1 MNKTKCPRLL
11 LAGGGSGSGKT
22 LITCGIMAALK
33 ERGYH
38 LGSLKC
44 GPDFIDPMFHRT
56 VIGSESGNLDSFFMD
71 PDLMRVHLASMGQ
84 RTDFIMMEGVMG
96 YYDGVSNS
104 LHGSSWEIGQLTNT
118 PVILLFNGRGMGLS
132 MVAQLKGLV
141 EYQKSNTI
149 QGIILN
155 QVSEKTY
162 QTMRERIETECK
174 VPVLGYVPKMNH
186 IFLESRHLGLKMPN
200 EIEHIKEELTQF
212 GKELEKTIQFERLIQ
227 IGMEAEDLWWNAAT
241 VKTLNHPLSIA
252 VARDEAF
259 CFLYQENIEF
269 LKDIG
274 ATVQFF
280 SPLHDEQLPSGTQVI
295 LLPGGYP
302 ELYAKELE
310 QNKKMRNEIASMI
323 RNGTPVIAEC
333 GGYLYL
339 GSELMD
345 PVGES
350 FQMVG
355 VLPFSGKKQDRLGK
369 FGYVEVTAEWPV
381 NHSLLSNKAR
391 AHEFHYYETYEGE
404 NLKAGEFFKIQ
415 KADGSNEW
423 KAGYQIGR
431 GFGGFPHFY
440 YNSNK
445 ELFYEIFDSMAQQR
459 GDNSNDQ

>member
-1 MNKTKCPRLL
+1 MNRTKCPRLL

-33 ERGYH
+33 ERGYQ

-56 VIGSESGNLDSFFMD
+56 VIGSESGNLDSFFMNS
-71 PDLMRVHLASMGQ
+71 DLMRVHLASMGE
-84 RTDFIMMEGVMG
+84 RTDFVMMEGVMG

-104 LHGSSWEIGQLTNT
+104 LRGSSWEIGQITQT
-118 PVILLFNGRGMGLS
+118 PVILVFNGRGMGLS

-141 EYQKSNTI
+141 EYQKPNTI

-162 QTMRERIETECK
+162 QTMRERIETECQ
-174 VPVLGYVPKMNH
+174 VPVLGYVPRMNH
-186 IFLESRHLGLKMPN
+186 LSLESRHLGLKMPN
-200 EIEHIKEELTQF
+200 EIEHIKEELIQF
-212 GKELEKTIQFERLIQ
+212 GNELEKTIQFDRLIQ
-227 IGMEAEDLWWNAAT
+227 IGMEAEDLLWKPAAIQI
-241 VKTLNHPLSIA
+241 LSHPLFIA
-252 VARDEAF
+252 VAKDEAF
-259 CFLYQENIEF
+259 CFLYQENLDF
-269 LKDIG
+269 LKEIG
-274 ATVQFF
+274 ATIQYF
-280 SPLHDEQLPSGTQVI
+280 SPLHDEQLPSGTQAI

-310 QNKKMRNEIASMI
+310 QNEKMRNEIATMI
-323 RNGTPVIAEC
+323 KNGTPVIAEC

-339 GSELMD
+339 GKELICSA
-345 PVGES
+345 GES

-355 VLPFSGKKQDRLGK
+355 ILPFSGKKQDRLGK
-369 FGYVEVTAEWPV
+369 FGYVEVTADWPV
-381 NHSLLSNKAR
+381 NQVLLSNKAR

-404 NLKAGEFFKIQ
+404 NQKSGEYFQIQ

-423 KAGYQIGR
+423 KAGYRIQK

-440 YNSNK
+440 YDSNR
-445 ELFYEIFDSMAQQR
+445 ELFFRIFDSMTQQR